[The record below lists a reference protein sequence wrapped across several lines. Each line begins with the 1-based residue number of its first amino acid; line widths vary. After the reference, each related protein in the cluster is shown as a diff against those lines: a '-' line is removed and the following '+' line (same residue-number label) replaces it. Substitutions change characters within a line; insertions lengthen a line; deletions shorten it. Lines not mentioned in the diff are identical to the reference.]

1 QYLHS
6 NIGRVYY
13 TGQFENNVFVYS
25 NPPAGSNVT
34 SVLVGQQPTPGPNH
48 DVPADPYELAVTA
61 SNNTEIVPV
70 SYSSSLDSN
79 VTINAIAGTVIGTP
93 ITPSQPSLTIS
104 LPGATNPGAVN
115 LAPYYDQV
123 GFSSDN
129 ATGSGNL
136 DGGGYSYSSNALGGG
151 IVNWGGVPFVLGPVG
166 QNDVVE
172 ADSQTIPLPSGNYTD
187 GSTSQVTQQFSDWA
201 NNSSNTGEFVVRT
214 MSYRNYSQNNGFQTL
229 TMYVYGYSLPITAGK
244 TLQRVTLPS
253 NADIKILAMDLI
265 APQSQINL
273 GGQYNMDGLTS
284 NDNTNLGNMDGAG
297 NTYSIDALGGDTVV
311 WGGVTFNLGPVGANQ
326 TSGIGLY
333 NEVSAVGQNI
343 TTAQDRYTA
352 LDILATAVNGA

>member
-1 QYLHS
+1 MGDVVSILNGPNAGQWFQVAQVIQWPTSGANLSYTVLMDAPLPQPSGGNYAISIDEGFVNETIGSTTPGQGNTIDIRGSGSAPFVLDGSQFGTQVLNNTFLGNSFSSMSGGQENASGTYSPFVNPNNTNETRLASGWTHTPDFGIQIDDNTFDDFNTTASTAPAIGVSHSQHLHS

-34 SVLVGQQPTPGPNH
+34 SVLVGQQSTPGPNQ

-61 SNNTEIVPV
+61 SNNSQILPSSFT
-70 SYSSSLDSN
+70 SSLDSN
-79 VTINAIAGTVIGTP
+79 VTINAIAGTVNGTP

-172 ADSQTIPLPSGNYTD
+172 ADSQP
-187 GSTSQVTQQFSDWA
+187 
-201 NNSSNTGEFVVRT
+201 
-214 MSYRNYSQNNGFQTL
+214 
-229 TMYVYGYSLPITAGK
+229 
-244 TLQRVTLPS
+244 
-253 NADIKILAMDLI
+253 
-265 APQSQINL
+265 
-273 GGQYNMDGLTS
+273 
-284 NDNTNLGNMDGAG
+284 
-297 NTYSIDALGGDTVV
+297 
-311 WGGVTFNLGPVGANQ
+311 
-326 TSGIGLY
+326 
-333 NEVSAVGQNI
+333 
-343 TTAQDRYTA
+343 
-352 LDILATAVNGA
+352 